1 MTRRVNSRLNSRRTR
16 ELDPRLA
23 WLLMM
28 LYPRS
33 WRDRYGAEVL
43 RLTRELIA
51 AGETTPARAA
61 VNLACAAVAERC
73 RALGHSWRP
82 ALAMAAAMLVAVTGG
97 LYATGYAHRV
107 GPASALPAP
116 AAPAPA
122 SLVRVLC
129 AVPRPAPGGVP
140 AGRVKARPSQGASRV
155 CVELRGRCETRKG
168 YIITVTPSRPV
179 VRMTTKRADC
189 VPAVPDKAGTSG
201 P

>member
-1 MTRRVNSRLNSRRTR
+1 MTRRLSARRIR

-28 LYPRS
+28 LYPRA

-61 VNLACAAVAERC
+61 VNLACAAVVERC

-82 ALAMAAAMLVAVTGG
+82 ALATAAAVLVAVAGG
-97 LYATGYAHRV
+97 LYATGYAQRV
-107 GPASALPAP
+107 TSAS

-122 SLVRVLC
+122 SLVRFLC
-129 AVPRPAPGGVP
+129 SSRSAPGSRKVPSGQPGQPVVFAGPDQGTVRLCVELPVRCRTGTGYAVKVIPARP
-140 AGRVKARPSQGASRV
+140 AGRATVKS
-155 CVELRGRCETRKG
+155 
-168 YIITVTPSRPV
+168 
-179 VRMTTKRADC
+179 ADC
-189 VPAVPDKAGTSG
+189 VLAAPDKVRTSG

>member
-1 MTRRVNSRLNSRRTR
+1 MTRRLSSRTG

-28 LYPRS
+28 LYPRA

-61 VNLACAAVAERC
+61 VNLACAAVVERC

-82 ALAMAAAMLVAVTGG
+82 ALAMSVAALLALAAALSVTSHAQRAVS
-97 LYATGYAHRV
+97 
-107 GPASALPAP
+107 AS

-122 SLVRVLC
+122 SLVGFLC
-129 AVPRPAPGGVP
+129 SSRSVPGP
-140 AGRVKARPSQGASRV
+140 KKIPSRRL
-155 CVELRGRCETRKG
+155 CVELPIRCRIETGRAVK
-168 YIITVTPSRPV
+168 V
-179 VRMTTKRADC
+179 
-189 VPAVPDKAGTSG
+189 VPARPDARVTVKSAGCVLAAPDKAGASG

>member
-1 MTRRVNSRLNSRRTR
+1 MTRRLSARRIR

-28 LYPRS
+28 LYPRA

-61 VNLACAAVAERC
+61 VNLACAAVVERC

-82 ALAMAAAMLVAVTGG
+82 AMAVSVAALLALAAGLSVTSHV
-97 LYATGYAHRV
+97 HRA
-107 GPASALPAP
+107 ASAGAASAS

-122 SLVRVLC
+122 GLVRFLC
-129 AVPRPAPGGVP
+129 SFPRPAPGLEKIP
-140 AGRVKARPSQGASRV
+140 SPRPRPPVVLVLPGQGARRL
-155 CVELRGRCETRKG
+155 CVELRPRR
-168 YIITVTPSRPV
+168 S
-179 VRMTTKRADC
+179 
-189 VPAVPDKAGTSG
+189 
-201 P
+201 